1 MKNLKKFL
9 FIISC
14 ISACISLF
22 FVVET
27 YSRYV
32 SSATGTAKLA
42 IARWNITVND
52 LTVKNNSDLSTVITP
67 VFPGTDH
74 IAEGIIAPTS
84 EGYFDLNLDYTNV
97 DVSFDYKIHISPSA
111 SSSVQD
117 LIATGYSVNN
127 GATTT
132 IDESST
138 ITGTVLKEDTTRT
151 QSIRVYI
158 KWNDETGTMD
168 NAADTASTVPD
179 NATALLNVNIS
190 FTQKAN

>member
-32 SSATGTAKLA
+32 TSATGTAKLS
-42 IARWNITVND
+42 IARWNITVNN
-52 LTVKNNSDLSTVITP
+52 LTVKNNSDLSNVITP
-67 VFPGTDH
+67 VFPGTTH

-84 EGYFDLNLDYTNV
+84 EGYFDLELDYTNV
-97 DVSFDYKIHISPSA
+97 DVSFDYEIAISPNTN
-111 SSSVQD
+111 SSVQD
-117 LIATGYSVNN
+117 LIATGYSINN
-127 GATTT
+127 GA
-132 IDESST
+132 IIN
-138 ITGTVLKEDTTRT
+138 ITDNVNITDTVLKDDTTRT
-151 QSIRVYI
+151 QSMRVYI
-158 KWNDETGTMD
+158 KWDDTNGTMD
-168 NAADTASTVPD
+168 NAADTATTIPD
-179 NATALLNVNIS
+179 NASALLDVKIS

>member
-32 SSATGTAKLA
+32 TSATGTAKLS
-42 IARWNITVND
+42 IARWNITVNN
-52 LTVKNNSDLSTVITP
+52 LTVKNNSDLSNVITP
-67 VFPGTDH
+67 VFPGTTH

-84 EGYFDLNLDYTNV
+84 EGYFDLELDYTNV
-97 DVSFDYKIHISPSA
+97 DVSFDYEIAISPNTN
-111 SSSVQD
+111 SSVQD
-117 LIATGYSVNN
+117 LIATGYSINN
-127 GATTT
+127 GA
-132 IDESST
+132 IIN
-138 ITGTVLKEDTTRT
+138 ITDTVLKDDTTRT
-151 QSIRVYI
+151 QSMRVYI
-158 KWNDETGTMD
+158 KWDDTNGTMD
-168 NAADTASTVPD
+168 NAADTATTIPD
-179 NATALLNVNIS
+179 NASALLDVKIS